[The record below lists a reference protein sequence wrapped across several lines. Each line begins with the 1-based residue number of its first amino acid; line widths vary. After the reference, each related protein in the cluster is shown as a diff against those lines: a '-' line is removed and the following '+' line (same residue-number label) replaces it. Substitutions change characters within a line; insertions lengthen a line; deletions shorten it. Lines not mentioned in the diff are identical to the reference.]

1 MGKMESAIRDEV
13 SRLAR
18 REIRK
23 AVGPLLKE
31 RARLKGQIADLKKA
45 VQGLEKSVTPLVRDR
60 KASRSKLRATDEETQ
75 AARLSPGLVRKL
87 RKRLGLSQEDLG
99 LLADVTYGAVAAWE
113 QGRSRPRADS
123 RSAIVAL
130 RKLGK
135 REVQDLLIIHRV
147 G

>member
-1 MGKMESAIRDEV
+1 MGKMESAIRDEI

-18 REIRK
+18 RENRK

-75 AARLSPGLVRKL
+75 AARLSPGLIRKL
-87 RKRLGLSQEDLG
+87 RKRLGLSQEGLG
-99 LLADVTYGAVAAWE
+99 LLAGVTYWSVADWE
-113 QGRSRPRADS
+113 HGRSRPNAAN
-123 RSAIVAL
+123 RSVIVAL

-135 REVQDLLIIHRV
+135 REVQDLLMIHRV

>member
-1 MGKMESAIRDEV
+1 MGKMESAIRDEI

-45 VQGLEKSVTPLVRDR
+45 VQDVEKSVAPLVRDR
-60 KASRSKLRATDEETQ
+60 KASRSKLRATDEEAQ
-75 AARLSPGLVRKL
+75 AARLSPGLIRKL
-87 RKRLGLSQEDLG
+87 RKRLGLSQEELG
-99 LLADVTYGAVAAWE
+99 LLADVTRGAVVGWE
-113 QGRSRPRADS
+113 MGRSRPSAAS

-135 REVQDLLIIHRV
+135 REVQDLLMIHRV

>member
-1 MGKMESAIRDEV
+1 MGKMESSIREEIG
-13 SRLAR
+13 RLAR

-23 AVGPLLKE
+23 AVGPVLKE

-45 VQGLEKSVTPLVRDR
+45 VQDMEKSVAPLVRDR
-60 KASRSKLRATDEETQ
+60 KASRPKLRATDEEVQ
-75 AARLSPGLVRKL
+75 AARLSGGLIRKL
-87 RKRLGLSQEDLG
+87 RKRLGLSQEELG
-99 LLADVTYGAVAAWE
+99 LLADVTRGAVVGWE
-113 QGRSRPRADS
+113 MGRSRPSAAS

-135 REVQDLLIIHRV
+135 REVQDLLTIHRV

>member
-1 MGKMESAIRDEV
+1 MGKMESAIRGEI

-23 AVGPLLKE
+23 AVRPLLKE

-45 VQGLEKSVTPLVRDR
+45 VQDVEKSVAPLVRDR
-60 KASRSKLRATDEETQ
+60 QASRSKLRATVQEAQ
-75 AARLSPGLVRKL
+75 AARLSPGLIRKL
-87 RKRLGLSQEDLG
+87 RKRLGLSQEEFG

-113 QGRSRPRADS
+113 QGRSRPSAGS

-135 REVQDLLIIHRV
+135 REVQDLITRRV